1 MRRHFQRLGTNQ
13 RGQTLV
19 EIAIILPLL
28 ILLLMATI
36 EFGRI
41 FFTYLSVTSAAREA
55 ARSTV
60 ISAQKDDSTIRQ
72 RVEDAASWLTARD
85 LAVEISPAAENSR
98 TSGVPLTITVSYP
111 VVLYTPLFSQIM
123 PNPFTVTAQTTMR
136 IE

>member
-1 MRRHFQRLGTNQ
+1 MLKRLQQLGRSQ

-19 EIAIILPLL
+19 EMAIILPLL

-41 FFTYLSVTSAAREA
+41 FFTYLSITNATREA

-60 ISAQKDDSTIRQ
+60 ISEQKDDAAIRQ
-72 RVEDAASWLTARD
+72 RVLDAASWLTAQNIT
-85 LAVEISPAAENSR
+85 VEVSPASVTNR
-98 TSGVPLTITVSYP
+98 TSGVPLTITVTYP
-111 VVLYTPLFSQIM
+111 VVLYTPVLSQIIS
-123 PNPFTVTAQTTMR
+123 NPFTVSAQTTMR

>member
-1 MRRHFQRLGTNQ
+1 MRKQIKLLGSNQ

-41 FFTYLSVTSAAREA
+41 FFTYLSVTGAAREA

-60 ISAQKDDSTIRQ
+60 ISTQKDDATIRQ

-85 LAVEISPAAENSR
+85 LTVEISPASENSR

-111 VVLYTPLFSQIM
+111 VALYTPLLSQIM